1 MVKKFLLVIF
11 LLTFFSNCYSQVQT
25 KIVLR
30 IDNKIVTNFEIK
42 NKILAELLLSN
53 LEVTQTNID
62 NFKPIAVNSMI
73 NLKLKEI
80 ELDRFNANFSE
91 TDVNNYIKLI
101 TKKNTNELKQIFSRN
116 DLDFNLFLNEIK
128 TELKWRQFIFNTYS
142 SRLDINLDNIDKE
155 VKNILKNQSKIVE
168 FKLSE
173 IELILDDINEYD
185 SKVADIKKRIEEL
198 GFEKAALKFSTS
210 ETKINNGD
218 LGWVNTNSLSKEIYS
233 NLKNLKKGSVSK
245 PVIRGKTLT
254 LFKLMDIRE
263 TNPKK
268 LDKETV
274 KSNLIELKKVELF
287 GLYSNSHLSK
297 LKNNSI
303 IEYK

>member
-274 KSNLIELKKVELF
+274 KNNLIELKKVELF

-303 IEYK
+303 IEYT

>member
-1 MVKKFLLVIF
+1 
-11 LLTFFSNCYSQVQT
+11 
-25 KIVLR
+25 
-30 IDNKIVTNFEIK
+30 
-42 NKILAELLLSN
+42 
-53 LEVTQTNID
+53 
-62 NFKPIAVNSMI
+62 MI

-218 LGWVNTNSLSKEIYS
+218 LGWVNTIHYLKKYIQF
-233 NLKNLKKGSVSK
+233 KNLKGSVSK

-254 LFKLMDIRE
+254 L
-263 TNPKK
+263 
-268 LDKETV
+268 
-274 KSNLIELKKVELF
+274 
-287 GLYSNSHLSK
+287 
-297 LKNNSI
+297 
-303 IEYK
+303 

>member
-1 MVKKFLLVIF
+1 MTVFSTVKKLMLQVDAIHKENLV
-11 LLTFFSNCYSQVQT
+11 Q
-25 KIVLR
+25 
-30 IDNKIVTNFEIK
+30 
-42 NKILAELLLSN
+42 
-53 LEVTQTNID
+53 
-62 NFKPIAVNSMI
+62 
-73 NLKLKEI
+73 KE
-80 ELDRFNANFSE
+80 
-91 TDVNNYIKLI
+91 
-101 TKKNTNELKQIFSRN
+101 
-116 DLDFNLFLNEIK
+116 
-128 TELKWRQFIFNTYS
+128 
-142 SRLDINLDNIDKE
+142 
-155 VKNILKNQSKIVE
+155 
-168 FKLSE
+168 
-173 IELILDDINEYD
+173 
-185 SKVADIKKRIEEL
+185 KVADIKKRIEEL

-263 TNPKK
+263 TNPKR

-274 KSNLIELKKVELF
+274 KNNLIELKKVELF